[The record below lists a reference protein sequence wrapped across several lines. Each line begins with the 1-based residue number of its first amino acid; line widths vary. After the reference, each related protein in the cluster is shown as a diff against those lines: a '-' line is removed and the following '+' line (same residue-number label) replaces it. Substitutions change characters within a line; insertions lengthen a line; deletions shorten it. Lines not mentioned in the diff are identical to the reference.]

1 VPTATEPLTQTATDP
16 RPEPW
21 WHHLGKVALACLATF
36 VLGAGVAT
44 ATNRTSRPGA
54 GSVDVGFL
62 QDMRWHHDQAVQVS
76 IAQIRKTGGNATVRQ
91 LAREI
96 VLSQQ
101 LESGSMV
108 EQLHEFGAAEAN
120 ETGTAMTWM
129 GMTSTP
135 VDEMPGMATSDQL
148 TALAEADGKDADILF
163 LRMMIAHHQGGIHM
177 ADYAAEHATTARVRE
192 LALAMSQNQTSE
204 ISEMQQL
211 QSTIGG
217 A

>member
-1 VPTATEPLTQTATDP
+1 VPTVIEPLAVTATDP
-16 RPEPW
+16 RPDPW

-44 ATNRTSRPGA
+44 AANRNPRPGEH
-54 GSVDVGFL
+54 SVDVGFL
-62 QDMRWHHDQAVQVS
+62 QDMRWHHDQAVNVS

-91 LAREI
+91 LANEI
-96 VLSQQ
+96 ALSQQ

-108 EQLHEFGAAEAN
+108 EQLHDFGAAEAN

-129 GMTSTP
+129 AMAPTP
-135 VDEMPGMATSDQL
+135 VDEMPGMATPDQL
-148 TALAEADGKDADILF
+148 TALAQADGKDADILF
-163 LRMMIAHHQGGIHM
+163 LRMMIAHHQGGVHM
-177 ADYAAEHATTARVRE
+177 ADYAAEHAKTARVRE
-192 LALAMSQNQTSE
+192 LALAMAHNQTSE

-211 QSTIGG
+211 QTTIGS